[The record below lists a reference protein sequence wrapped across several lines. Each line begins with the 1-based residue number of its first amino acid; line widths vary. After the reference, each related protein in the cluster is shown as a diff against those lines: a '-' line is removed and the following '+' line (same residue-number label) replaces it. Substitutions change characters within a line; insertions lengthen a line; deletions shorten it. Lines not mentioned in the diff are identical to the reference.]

1 MENPLQKIPFFRL
14 TLCFSIGIIA
24 SEAYNFSIPY
34 YVLPIYLLGIFL
46 FISRNFNSRLFLY
59 QFYTFLLSI
68 FLMLA
73 GYIYA
78 ENYNQQPQFR
88 NGEFYLATILE
99 KPIPKEKSFKSELL
113 IKQVYCPHKHYQT
126 NEKMIAYFAKDCKV
140 HNLRAGDKMLF
151 KSKPAFVTNKGNPF
165 EFDYKNYLARK
176 RIYRQVYIPSHDYKT
191 VAIEGCKPL
200 RIFAKQLREKLLN
213 IYRENH
219 ITDDEFAILSALTLG
234 YKDELDKDVKNV
246 FSSAGAMHVLAVSGL
261 HVGIIYLIINFLFGF
276 LKKRRIGRHIFMVL
290 SIILL
295 WIYALITGFSPSV
308 LRAATMFSFIV
319 IGENLRRPCNIY
331 NTLSASAFFL
341 LVLNPNLIFEVGF
354 QLSYCAVIGIVFFQ
368 PKFHKLF
375 QFNYWATDKLWG
387 LFTVSLAAQLATF
400 PFSIYYFNQF
410 PTYAWLSN
418 FIVIPAAFLF
428 IYLSMGVLLFSS
440 IPLIS
445 EALGNLISYLIH
457 LFYSLLSGFKNLPNY
472 LIEDIYISLEQ
483 LYILFGTLIFLMLLI
498 KYQKP
503 RYISFVLVSVCLFT
517 CINVLQEFKAIHQ
530 KEIIIYNA
538 DKTKLIH
545 LIDGKKNYI
554 LSDSPITEKTIYL
567 IKTVQLNMKLE
578 PPIFIHLNQYYKT
591 SNLYVSPHIILFHG
605 YSILYNPNLSL
616 SPQLPIDAAICN
628 SIGQTKIIQAQ
639 TFISSNS
646 KIWSTSNNKNFHPL
660 LINGAY
666 LVKLQ

>member
-14 TLCFSIGIIA
+14 TLCFSFGIIA

-457 LFYSLLSGFKNLPNY
+457 YYSIPYYLVLRICQTILL
-472 LIEDIYISLEQ
+472 
-483 LYILFGTLIFLMLLI
+483 
-498 KYQKP
+498 
-503 RYISFVLVSVCLFT
+503 R
-517 CINVLQEFKAIHQ
+517 
-530 KEIIIYNA
+530 
-538 DKTKLIH
+538 
-545 LIDGKKNYI
+545 
-554 LSDSPITEKTIYL
+554 
-567 IKTVQLNMKLE
+567 
-578 PPIFIHLNQYYKT
+578 IFI
-591 SNLYVSPHIILFHG
+591 FR
-605 YSILYNPNLSL
+605 
-616 SPQLPIDAAICN
+616 
-628 SIGQTKIIQAQ
+628 
-639 TFISSNS
+639 
-646 KIWSTSNNKNFHPL
+646 
-660 LINGAY
+660 
-666 LVKLQ
+666 